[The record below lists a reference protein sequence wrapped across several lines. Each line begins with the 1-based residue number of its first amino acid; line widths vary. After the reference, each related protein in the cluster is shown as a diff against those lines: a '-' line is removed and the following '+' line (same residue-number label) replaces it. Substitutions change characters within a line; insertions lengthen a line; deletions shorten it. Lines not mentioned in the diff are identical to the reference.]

1 MKDYNKLSD
10 SEKTSLLKK
19 MYEKE
24 KQSFQDIATSLN
36 TYANKVRR
44 DAIKLKIKIRD
55 KSDAQKNALKSGK
68 HCHPTKGKKRDTS
81 VKQKIGMGVLKS
93 WENLSDKEL
102 ADRKKKAKDNWESLS
117 DDDKANMQQKANNAV
132 RLTSKVGSKLEKFL
146 LQKLLD
152 DGFKVVFHQEQM
164 LLTTKLQIDI
174 FLPTM
179 NVAIEIDGPSHFLPV
194 WGEDALQRNIS
205 YDNKKS
211 GLILGKGLALI
222 RIKQLR
228 DFSNSRAILI
238 YSKLKQLLDSI
249 KEKFPDVN
257 NRSFTIEDNDE

>member
-1 MKDYNKLSD
+1 
-10 SEKTSLLKK
+10 

-24 KQSFQDIATSLN
+24 KKSFQDIATSLN

-55 KSDAQKNALKSGK
+55 KSDAQKNALKRGK
-68 HCHPTKGKKRDTS
+68 HCHPTKGKKRDVN
-81 VKQKIGMGVLKS
+81 VKQKIGMGVLRS
-93 WENLSDKEL
+93 WEKLSDKEL
-102 ADRKKKAKDNWESLS
+102 ASRKKKAKENWDNLS
-117 DDDKANMQQKANNAV
+117 DDDKANMQQRANSAV

-146 LQKLLD
+146 FQKLLD
-152 DGFKVVFHQEQM
+152 DGFKVTFHQEQM

-194 WGEDALQRNIS
+194 WGEDALQKNIS

-211 GLILGKGLALI
+211 GLILGKGLVLV

-228 DFSNSRAILI
+228 DFSTSRGTIV
-238 YSKLKQLLDSI
+238 YSKLKELLNEI
-249 KEKFPDVN
+249 KQKFPDVN